1 MLNFKP
7 VLPLLPLLTLAA
19 CGAPQGGFP
28 SLERRAY
35 ETDAPITVLAESAA
49 APATLS
55 AELANK
61 ADALLTQH
69 RTAQAEYLRRL
80 PAVQTTASRA
90 AGTSPGSENWVN
102 AHLILSRLDKQRSDS
117 VAALRDFDRLIADAG
132 ARDASAAAL
141 LTAAQR
147 PIAEDVAAQ
156 NEEIQRLSRLI
167 GE

>member
-19 CGAPQGGFP
+19 CAAPQGGFP
-28 SLERRAY
+28 SLEQRAY
-35 ETDAPITVLAESAA
+35 ETDAPITAPSESAA
-49 APATLS
+49 APAALS
-55 AELANK
+55 AELASK

-69 RTAQAEYLRRL
+69 RTAHAEYLRRL

-141 LTAAQR
+141 LTTAQI
-147 PIAEDVAAQ
+147 PIADDVAAQ
-156 NEEIQRLSRLI
+156 NVQIQRLSRLI